1 MYKKE
6 IFKLKEQGL
15 NNREIERRFS
25 FSLKQIEQFLKRE
38 IRTDK
43 KTRTGIALEKKGRP
57 PKEYDN
63 SIVAY
68 KARTIQ

>member
-1 MYKKE
+1 MSRKYSNIVMYKKE

-43 KTRTGIALEKKGRP
+43 KREQ
-57 PKEYDN
+57 E
-63 SIVAY
+63 
-68 KARTIQ
+68 